1 MTVKEIFKDIWSIEN
16 VEVRAERVNKLAE
29 QDEELATKIKMLLRY
44 SDRFQSVLDDP
55 LIFLDSPSGEQQ
67 AARYSVTSELAKGG
81 MGVIYSAYD
90 SQMRR
95 DVVLK
100 CLQLKHRNNFQAVQ
114 RFYSEAHITGQ
125 LQHPG
130 IAPVYELGELEDGRP
145 FYCMKL
151 VEGKTLARFLADRD
165 SPEAAKTRSLN
176 FFLQI
181 CQTMAF
187 AHERGMIHRDL
198 KPSNIMVGKHGQ
210 TQIMDWGVAKSVAAN
225 GVSTGFVDIDST
237 QLSRADGTLH
247 FESGLTETDQP
258 DLTLHGQ
265 IIGTPGYM
273 SPEQALGKN
282 NLVSKQSDVYS
293 LGAILFEILTGA
305 MPAKTEALSAEQLE
319 AALDE
324 RDQLLLDSNA
334 DLEMADLA
342 RACLRREPAGRP
354 ADAGAVAQTML
365 TYFASLETAARAAQ
379 IRLEKELTRSEESR
393 KRRFTTTVCVAA
405 CLGIL
410 IAGIAGT
417 SIGFYRESEARAFAD
432 ANAEDARAA
441 KDLAVSAKMAA
452 DDSKTKAEAR
462 LAQLTKVNKIL
473 GSVFEDLHPNQ
484 RARSGE
490 PLIDLLIKNLDQVAE
505 QLDEESIGAPDVIAS
520 FQTKIGKCYHA
531 FGESR
536 KAIPLFEKADRFAM
550 AEYGIESEIARNTRS
565 YLAESLTAT
574 SQAKRA
580 SLLYQDLQEF
590 CIRSG
595 KTESKEFLRIQ
606 YKLAANYLVMNK
618 NQKALEL
625 IESYA
630 EQGLEIIG
638 SEYGL
643 HMAQIYNFNDMPE
656 KAVETL
662 KVVLAEIEKEPKS
675 KVGEMEPCE
684 PKEESA
690 QMLLARSYL
699 RLNQPRKALPILE
712 KLSRDFDGRYG
723 NSPNARSYIV
733 SLSMAKALQGVGR
746 YRDSIKHLKKFLDQT
761 ETKSSQLHA
770 QRIFALYWIV
780 DAYLKTGDFSKAL
793 EVASRIRND
802 HVAQYGTDHWV
813 SSLSAEKLAD
823 IYLLTNQPEKAKEC
837 LDVSFKLNQE
847 IPENL
852 QRQLLGREKFKW
864 AILSAYGEGLE
875 SVDDELKIANQLLDQ
890 ISEEEFNVYPTYFDN
905 LEPKIWLAESLA
917 LQNDKTSI
925 RLIEELEAKIKDR
938 SKSLDEQIVLA
949 QYLYRACVVR
959 YVVQPDE
966 MLFIRLR
973 ELIGILKR
981 EHLKGAQ
988 THMLDEAESLLG
1000 MAYLKAGTTSA
1011 AKRLLESSF
1020 ISLQSINNPLPQ
1032 TRQATIDAGK
1042 RLEHFYRLTNANED
1056 AERVSDLIKTMKSN
1070 IDHIPSFSRSLIDKT
1085 LTAVPNNFE
1094 ISAVLP

>member
-1 MTVKEIFKDIWSIEN
+1 MTLKEIFKDIWSIGN
-16 VEVRAERVNKLAE
+16 VDVRAERINKLAE
-29 QDEELATKIKMLLRY
+29 QDQELATKIEMLLRY
-44 SDRFQSVLDDP
+44 SDRFQSVLEDP
-55 LIFLDSPSGEQQ
+55 LIFLDSSSGNRQ

-100 CLQLKHRNNFQAVQ
+100 CLQRKHRNNFQAVQ

-151 VEGKTLARFLADRD
+151 VEGKTLAQFLADRY
-165 SPEAAKTRSLN
+165 SPEVDTTSPLN

-210 TQIMDWGVAKSVAAN
+210 TQIMDWGVAKSVADN
-225 GVSTGFVDIDST
+225 GVPAGLVDVDST

-247 FESGLTETDQP
+247 FESGFAESDPPDLT
-258 DLTLHGQ
+258 LTLHGQ

-273 SPEQALGKN
+273 SPEQALGQN
-282 NLVSKQSDVYS
+282 DLVGKQSDVYS
-293 LGAILFEILTGA
+293 LGAILFEILTGRT
-305 MPAKTEALSAEQLE
+305 PAKTEALSTEQLE
-319 AALDE
+319 SALNE
-324 RDQLLLDSNA
+324 REQLLLDSNA

-342 RACLRREPAGRP
+342 RSCLRQEPTDRP
-354 ADAGAVAQTML
+354 ADAGAVAQAML
-365 TYFASLETAARAAQ
+365 TYFASRESAARAAQ

-393 KRRFTTTVCVAA
+393 KRRFTTTVCLAA

-410 IAGIAGT
+410 VAGVAGT
-417 SIGFYRESEARAFAD
+417 SIGFYKESEARAFAD
-432 ANAEDARAA
+432 ANAENARVAEN
-441 KDLAVSAKMAA
+441 LAVTAKMSA

-462 LAQLTKVNKIL
+462 LAQLTKVNEIL
-473 GSVFEDLHPNQ
+473 GSVFDNLHPN
-484 RARSGE
+484 RRTRSGE

-505 QLDEESIGAPDVIAS
+505 QLDEDSIGAPDVIAS
-520 FQTKIGKCYHA
+520 FQTKIGRCYHA
-531 FGESR
+531 FGESE

-550 AEYGIESEIARNTRS
+550 AEYGIENEIARNTRT

-574 SQAKRA
+574 NQAKRA
-580 SLLYQDLQEF
+580 NLLYQDLKEF

-606 YKLAANYLVMNK
+606 YKLAANYLVMREK
-618 NQKALEL
+618 QKALEL
-625 IESYA
+625 IEAYS
-630 EQGLEIIG
+630 EQGLEVIG

-643 HMAQIYNFNDMPE
+643 HMAQIYNFSDMPE
-656 KAVETL
+656 KAVAIL
-662 KVVLAEIEKEPKS
+662 KVVLAKAEENSKCEIGAMK
-675 KVGEMEPCE
+675 CE
-684 PKEESA
+684 PKIESA
-690 QMLLARSYL
+690 QMLLSRAYL

-712 KLSRDFDGRYG
+712 KLARDFDGRYG
-723 NSPNARSYIV
+723 KSSNTRSYIV

-746 YRDSIKHLKKFLDQT
+746 YRDSIKHSKKFLDQT
-761 ETKSSQLHA
+761 KTKSNQLHA
-770 QRIFALYWIV
+770 QRIFVLYWIV

-793 EVASRIRND
+793 EVASKIRDD
-802 HVAQYGTDHWV
+802 HVAQYGADHWL

-837 LDVSFKLNQE
+837 LDFSFKLNQE
-847 IPENL
+847 LPENL
-852 QRQLLGREKFKW
+852 QRQLLGREKFKR
-864 AILSAYGEGLE
+864 AILAAYREGLE
-875 SVDDELKIANQLLDQ
+875 SVGDELKIANQLLENVSDQ
-890 ISEEEFNVYPTYFDN
+890 EFNVYPTYFDN

-917 LQNDKTSI
+917 LQGDKTAIQSI
-925 RLIEELEAKIKDR
+925 KELEAKIKDR

-959 YVVQPDE
+959 YVVEPDE
-966 MLFIRLR
+966 MLVVRLR
-973 ELIGILKR
+973 ELVGILKR
-981 EHLKGAQ
+981 EHLEGAQ
-988 THMLDEAESLLG
+988 THLLDEAESLLG
-1000 MAYLKAGTTSA
+1000 MAYLKVGTTTP

-1020 ISLQSINNPLPQ
+1020 ISLQMIDNPLPQ
-1032 TRQATIDAGK
+1032 TSQATIDAGK
-1042 RLEHFYRLTNANED
+1042 RLEHFYKLTNANED
-1056 AERVSDLIKTMKSN
+1056 AERVSDLIKTIKSN
-1070 IDHIPSFSRSLIDKT
+1070 TNNIPSFSRSLIDKT
-1085 LTAVPNNFE
+1085 LTTE
-1094 ISAVLP
+1094 

>member
-354 ADAGAVAQTML
+354 ADAGAVAQ
-365 TYFASLETAARAAQ
+365 
-379 IRLEKELTRSEESR
+379 
-393 KRRFTTTVCVAA
+393 
-405 CLGIL
+405 
-410 IAGIAGT
+410 
-417 SIGFYRESEARAFAD
+417 
-432 ANAEDARAA
+432 
-441 KDLAVSAKMAA
+441 
-452 DDSKTKAEAR
+452 
-462 LAQLTKVNKIL
+462 
-473 GSVFEDLHPNQ
+473 
-484 RARSGE
+484 
-490 PLIDLLIKNLDQVAE
+490 
-505 QLDEESIGAPDVIAS
+505 
-520 FQTKIGKCYHA
+520 
-531 FGESR
+531 
-536 KAIPLFEKADRFAM
+536 
-550 AEYGIESEIARNTRS
+550 
-565 YLAESLTAT
+565 
-574 SQAKRA
+574 
-580 SLLYQDLQEF
+580 
-590 CIRSG
+590 
-595 KTESKEFLRIQ
+595 
-606 YKLAANYLVMNK
+606 
-618 NQKALEL
+618 AL
-625 IESYA
+625 
-630 EQGLEIIG
+630 
-638 SEYGL
+638 
-643 HMAQIYNFNDMPE
+643 
-656 KAVETL
+656 
-662 KVVLAEIEKEPKS
+662 
-675 KVGEMEPCE
+675 
-684 PKEESA
+684 
-690 QMLLARSYL
+690 
-699 RLNQPRKALPILE
+699 
-712 KLSRDFDGRYG
+712 
-723 NSPNARSYIV
+723 
-733 SLSMAKALQGVGR
+733 
-746 YRDSIKHLKKFLDQT
+746 
-761 ETKSSQLHA
+761 
-770 QRIFALYWIV
+770 
-780 DAYLKTGDFSKAL
+780 
-793 EVASRIRND
+793 
-802 HVAQYGTDHWV
+802 
-813 SSLSAEKLAD
+813 
-823 IYLLTNQPEKAKEC
+823 
-837 LDVSFKLNQE
+837 
-847 IPENL
+847 
-852 QRQLLGREKFKW
+852 
-864 AILSAYGEGLE
+864 
-875 SVDDELKIANQLLDQ
+875 
-890 ISEEEFNVYPTYFDN
+890 
-905 LEPKIWLAESLA
+905 
-917 LQNDKTSI
+917 
-925 RLIEELEAKIKDR
+925 
-938 SKSLDEQIVLA
+938 
-949 QYLYRACVVR
+949 
-959 YVVQPDE
+959 
-966 MLFIRLR
+966 
-973 ELIGILKR
+973 
-981 EHLKGAQ
+981 
-988 THMLDEAESLLG
+988 
-1000 MAYLKAGTTSA
+1000 
-1011 AKRLLESSF
+1011 
-1020 ISLQSINNPLPQ
+1020 
-1032 TRQATIDAGK
+1032 
-1042 RLEHFYRLTNANED
+1042 
-1056 AERVSDLIKTMKSN
+1056 
-1070 IDHIPSFSRSLIDKT
+1070 SLIH
-1085 LTAVPNNFE
+1085 
-1094 ISAVLP
+1094 I

>member
-1 MTVKEIFKDIWSIEN
+1 MTVKEIFKDIWSIGN
-16 VEVRAERVNKLAE
+16 VDVRAERINKLAE
-29 QDEELATKIKMLLRY
+29 QDQELATKIEMLLRY
-44 SDRFQSVLDDP
+44 SDRFQSVLEDP
-55 LIFLDSPSGEQQ
+55 LIFLDSSSGNRQ

-100 CLQLKHRNNFQAVQ
+100 CLQRKHRNNFQAVQ

-151 VEGKTLARFLADRD
+151 VEGKTLAQFLADRY
-165 SPEAAKTRSLN
+165 SPEVDTTSPLN

-210 TQIMDWGVAKSVAAN
+210 TQIMDWGVAKSVADN
-225 GVSTGFVDIDST
+225 GVPAGLVDVDST

-247 FESGLTETDQP
+247 FESGFAESDPPDLT
-258 DLTLHGQ
+258 LTLHGQ

-273 SPEQALGKN
+273 SPEQALGQN
-282 NLVSKQSDVYS
+282 DLVGKQSDVYS
-293 LGAILFEILTGA
+293 LGAILFEILTGRT
-305 MPAKTEALSAEQLE
+305 PAKTEALSAEQLE
-319 AALDE
+319 SALNE
-324 RDQLLLDSNA
+324 REQLLLDSNA

-393 KRRFTTTVCVAA
+393 KRRFTTTVCLAA

-410 IAGIAGT
+410 VAGVAGT
-417 SIGFYRESEARAFAD
+417 SIGFYKESEARAFAD
-432 ANAEDARAA
+432 ANAENARVAEN
-441 KDLAVSAKMAA
+441 LAVTAKMSA

-462 LAQLTKVNKIL
+462 LAQLTKVNEIL
-473 GSVFEDLHPNQ
+473 GSVFDNLHPNQ
-484 RARSGE
+484 RTRSGE

-505 QLDEESIGAPDVIAS
+505 QLDEDSIGAPDVIAS
-520 FQTKIGKCYHA
+520 FQTKIGRCYHA
-531 FGESR
+531 FGESE

-550 AEYGIESEIARNTRS
+550 AEYGIENEIARNTRT

-574 SQAKRA
+574 NQAKRA
-580 SLLYQDLQEF
+580 NLLYQDLKEF

-606 YKLAANYLVMNK
+606 YKLAANYLVMREK
-618 NQKALEL
+618 QKALEL
-625 IESYA
+625 IEAYS
-630 EQGLEIIG
+630 EQGLEVIG

-643 HMAQIYNFNDMPE
+643 HMAQIYNFSDMPE
-656 KAVETL
+656 KAVATL
-662 KVVLAEIEKEPKS
+662 KVVLAKAEENSKCEIGAMK
-675 KVGEMEPCE
+675 CE
-684 PKEESA
+684 PKIESA
-690 QMLLARSYL
+690 QMLLSRAYL

-712 KLSRDFDGRYG
+712 KLARDFDGRYG
-723 NSPNARSYIV
+723 NSSNTRSYIV

-746 YRDSIKHLKKFLDQT
+746 YRDSIKHSKKFLDQT
-761 ETKSSQLHA
+761 KTKSNQLHA
-770 QRIFALYWIV
+770 QRIFVLYWIV

-793 EVASRIRND
+793 EVASKIRDD
-802 HVAQYGTDHWV
+802 HVAQYGADHWL

-837 LDVSFKLNQE
+837 LDFSFKLNQE
-847 IPENL
+847 LPENF
-852 QRQLLGREKFKW
+852 QRQLLGREKFKR
-864 AILSAYGEGLE
+864 AILAAYREGLE
-875 SVDDELKIANQLLDQ
+875 SVGDELKIANQLLENVSDQ
-890 ISEEEFNVYPTYFDN
+890 EFNVYPTYFDN

-917 LQNDKTSI
+917 LQGDKTAIQS
-925 RLIEELEAKIKDR
+925 IEELEAKIKDR

-959 YVVQPDE
+959 YVVEPDE
-966 MLFIRLR
+966 MLVVRLR
-973 ELIGILKR
+973 ELVGILKR
-981 EHLKGAQ
+981 EHLEGAQ
-988 THMLDEAESLLG
+988 THLLDEAESLLG
-1000 MAYLKAGTTSA
+1000 MAYLKVGTTTP

-1020 ISLQSINNPLPQ
+1020 ISLQLIDNPLPQ
-1032 TRQATIDAGK
+1032 ASQATIDAGK
-1042 RLEHFYRLTNANED
+1042 RLEHFYKLTNANED
-1056 AERVSDLIKTMKSN
+1056 AERVSDLIKTIKSN
-1070 IDHIPSFSRSLIDKT
+1070 TDNIPSFSRSLIDKT
-1085 LTAVPNNFE
+1085 LTTD
-1094 ISAVLP
+1094 SQ